1 MWIACFIL
9 VVAVLS
15 ATWVGI
21 GAVAFAVRWLALAI
35 LPVVAVVTRAVYVW
49 PALSGSLSLVGF
61 IVHPRDTMRVASGR
75 SVTIAVF
82 VPLFLSIIYTVIVII
97 VIIMSVLRR
106 ERAVHDPTHCVRHG
120 TFSLTKEREPEGPVP
135 LCTCKSISRS
145 PDPFETVLRNS
156 WFASARTH
164 PPHCRQEAAVPPRAV
179 RGCPPRLPCR
189 ARAPSP
195 STCISQ
201 PGDACSSR
209 RISTPNHKTE
219 RREAAD
225 AHTMQLVLQ
234 KRLRRSAAVTNHL
247 SLACRVVADIPCH

>member
-21 GAVAFAVRWLALAI
+21 RAVAFAGRWLALAI

-106 ERAVHDPTHCVRHG
+106 ERAVHDPTHCVRHS

-156 WFASARTH
+156 WFASARTQNT
-164 PPHCRQEAAVPPRAV
+164 RTQ
-179 RGCPPRLPCR
+179 
-189 ARAPSP
+189 
-195 STCISQ
+195 
-201 PGDACSSR
+201 
-209 RISTPNHKTE
+209 
-219 RREAAD
+219 
-225 AHTMQLVLQ
+225 
-234 KRLRRSAAVTNHL
+234 
-247 SLACRVVADIPCH
+247 